1 MFLEKIRQ
9 KFDLSVVKC
18 IEFGDM
24 SIDLTVP
31 NHWSASLSSDSMIAR
46 LAHIPGFTWPIQQVQ
61 LRIVVQDKGV
71 DLGSFESP
79 YTAATVNRGIV
90 NSFIPHTTLNVFDQ
104 SRTPFTA
111 FVGALAT
118 QAQHTFVV
126 KGSADIIF
134 SLGVLGTHSIKGVD
148 FVSDLTLK
156 GLNNLPEIKCTVI
169 KDVVFHKQMGIGESR
184 RYLEVAILL
193 DIHNQSQLMLT
204 LGDVTLSTSY
214 NGPNSVS
221 AAKGGQGKDQIGT
234 IIIRN
239 LTLLQGMNDSRT
251 ATLRLDTTLD
261 STKQFLANVA
271 LEPQTLYLRGFHGT
285 SKNVA
290 LTAGLATLS
299 SSFVIPRFQAPS
311 LT

>member
-1 MFLEKIRQ
+1 
-9 KFDLSVVKC
+9 
-18 IEFGDM
+18 
-24 SIDLTVP
+24 LT
-31 NHWSASLSSDSMIAR
+31 I
-46 LAHIPGFTWPIQQVQ
+46 
-61 LRIVVQDKGV
+61 
-71 DLGSFESP
+71 
-79 YTAATVNRGIV
+79 
-90 NSFIPHTTLNVFDQ
+90 FDQ

-111 FVGALAT
+111 FVAALAT

-169 KDVVFHKQMGIGESR
+169 KDVVFHKQMGVS

-214 NGPNSVS
+214 NGPNSVP

-271 LEPQTLYLRGFHGT
+271 LEPQTLYLTGFHGT

-299 SSFVIPRFQAPS
+299 TSFVIPTFQAPS